1 MVTGEAFRQA
11 NRRGRLVR
19 DAGPT
24 AVAAR
29 YDPAAGRVEVEL
41 SNGLT
46 IAFPPALAQ
55 GLEHARPVDLETIEI
70 SPAGLGLHFPALDA
84 DLYVPAL
91 LAGITGS
98 ERWMAARLGAR
109 GGSSRSAA
117 QAAASR
123 ANGRRG
129 GRPRRTVASTG

>member
-46 IAFPPALAQ
+46 VAFPPALAQ
-55 GLEHARPVDLETIEI
+55 GLEHARPADLEAIEI

-98 ERWMAARLGAR
+98 ERWMATRLGAR
-109 GGSSRSAA
+109 GGSSRSVAK
-117 QAAASR
+117 AAASR

-129 GRPRRTVASTG
+129 GRPRKTAAPAG